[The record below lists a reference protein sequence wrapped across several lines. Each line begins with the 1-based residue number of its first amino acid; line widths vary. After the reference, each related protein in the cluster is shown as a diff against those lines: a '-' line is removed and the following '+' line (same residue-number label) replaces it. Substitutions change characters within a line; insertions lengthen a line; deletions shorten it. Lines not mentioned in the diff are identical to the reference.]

1 MILFSASVLR
11 IFGKLLTV
19 NGSGFMKKIKFE
31 SNLAKQLYIEVSALQ
46 DMKKVNRAYIS
57 QEYIWKVWQK
67 VYKNYCGCTRY
78 FINLD

>member
-1 MILFSASVLR
+1 MILFSATVLR